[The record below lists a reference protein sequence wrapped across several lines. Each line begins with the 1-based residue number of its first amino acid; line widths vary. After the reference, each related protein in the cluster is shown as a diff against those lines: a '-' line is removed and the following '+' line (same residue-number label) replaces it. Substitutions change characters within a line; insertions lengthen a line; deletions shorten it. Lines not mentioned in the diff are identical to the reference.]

1 MENIFLFILL
11 FIIFELFEV
20 SWQKAPTLYEMLENI
35 YRYYHKSIFLVFLLH
50 PTIYLSI
57 YLMIIS
63 GYNIWTQIV
72 FGLKLS
78 DIALKLLFIKK
89 IFLESDEI
97 DHQTKMMLFMKIE
110 NWMLYIGMIF
120 YPVMIYFGFFF

>member
-1 MENIFLFILL
+1 MENIFFFIFLFIV
-11 FIIFELFEV
+11 FELFEV
-20 SWQKAPTLYEMLENI
+20 LWQKAPTLYEILENI

-63 GYNIWTQIV
+63 GYNIWLQIL

-78 DIALKLLFIKK
+78 DIALKLLFVKK
-89 IFLESDEI
+89 FFI
-97 DHQTKMMLFMKIE
+97 DKEEMDIQTKMMFSMKIE
-110 NWMLYIGMIF
+110 NWMLYAGVVV
-120 YPVMIYFGFFF
+120 YPVLIYAGFFF